1 MIPGTQIVSCRL
13 INAALMIML
22 VVIVLLA
29 PAVMVT
35 YDLTDKNIREG
46 GIPVAAWKLYR
57 ALTPKY
63 ERWARERSESS
74 RALELSTSDIAGTEW
89 PLFGS
94 VFYLLAIESLQ
105 DIWAANY
112 ALASVAPNVFA
123 REAIEA
129 ATQLVIDP
137 KQAGWVK
144 KHWGEKYLKH
154 ENAFYRM
161 LLISA
166 ITSHA
171 RLTGGRQHLELLRD
185 QVESLSAEIE
195 ASPHGLLEDYPG
207 ECYPGDVLMAIAM
220 IRKADQVLG
229 TDHSAF
235 TARAIRGFQ
244 NQTLDSY
251 GLVPYAA
258 NASHGKPIGT
268 SRGCG
273 NSYVSL
279 FAPAIWPG
287 QARKWYDLY
296 ALHFWQEGKW
306 TAGFREFP
314 KETHGGEW
322 YFDVDSGP
330 VFDGFGVAACAF
342 GTGAAR
348 ANGRFDH
355 AYPLTAELYF
365 TSWPLPNRTLLLPRS
380 LSNAS
385 DAPYLGEAAIL
396 FILTRSP
403 VAGVPIKV
411 GGAIPRGVMLGLIL
425 QCALGLTGVWM
436 NIRSARRWLKDRS
449 GMIALLPKVQF
460 CVWLGLLV
468 TALTL
473 LLLGR
478 TTFAI
483 FPFLLAQL
491 FPRCRKRELSVELSR
506 PS

>member
-1 MIPGTQIVSCRL
+1 
-13 INAALMIML
+13 
-22 VVIVLLA
+22 
-29 PAVMVT
+29 
-35 YDLTDKNIREG
+35 
-46 GIPVAAWKLYR
+46 
-57 ALTPKY
+57 
-63 ERWARERSESS
+63 
-74 RALELSTSDIAGTEW
+74 
-89 PLFGS
+89 

-105 DIWAANY
+105 DTWETNHS
-112 ALASVAPNVFA
+112 LASVAPKVYA
-123 REAIEA
+123 KEAIEA

-144 KHWGEKYLKH
+144 KHWGENYLKH

-166 ITSHA
+166 TTSHA
-171 RLTGGRQHLELLRD
+171 RLTGGRQHLDLLRE
-185 QVESLSAEIE
+185 QVESLSAEIK

-207 ECYPGDVLMAIAM
+207 QCYPGDVLMAIAM

-229 TDHSAF
+229 TEHSAF
-235 TARAIRGFQ
+235 TAQAIRGFQ
-244 NQTLDSY
+244 NQALDSD

-258 NASHGKPIGT
+258 SASQGKPFGT

-279 FAPAIWPG
+279 FAPAIWPE

-330 VFDGFGVAACAF
+330 VFDGFGAAACAF

-365 TSWPLPNRTLLLPRS
+365 TSWPLPNRTLLLPRL
-380 LSNAS
+380 LSNAA

-396 FILTRSP
+396 FLLTRLP
-403 VAGVPIKV
+403 VEGVPIKAS
-411 GGAIPRGVMLGLIL
+411 GAIPRGVILGLVL
-425 QCALGLTGVWM
+425 QFALGLTFVWM
-436 NIRSARRWLKDRS
+436 NIRSARRWWKDRS
-449 GMIALLPKVQF
+449 DLIVLLPKVQF
-460 CVWLGLLV
+460 SVWLGLLA
-468 TALTL
+468 TALIL
-473 LLLGR
+473 LLLGK
-478 TTFAI
+478 TMFAVI
-483 FPFLLAQL
+483 PLLLAQL
-491 FPRCRKRELSVELSR
+491 FPRCRKRRLPVKSSCPSR
-506 PS
+506 NRVG